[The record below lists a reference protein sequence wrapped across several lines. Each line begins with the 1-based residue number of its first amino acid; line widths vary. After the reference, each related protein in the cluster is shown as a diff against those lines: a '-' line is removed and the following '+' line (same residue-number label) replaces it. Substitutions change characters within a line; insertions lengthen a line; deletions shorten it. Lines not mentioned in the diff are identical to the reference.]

1 MKRISVIMIASLL
14 VMRTTAVAQSRPILG
29 KNGNKYIPYE
39 ERTGNESVVYFTR
52 NPSVEG
58 LIKAY
63 EQVSADIKGH
73 IGVKLHTGEQNGPNI
88 IPRE

>member
-39 ERTGNESVVYFTR
+39 
-52 NPSVEG
+52 
-58 LIKAY
+58 
-63 EQVSADIKGH
+63 
-73 IGVKLHTGEQNGPNI
+73 
-88 IPRE
+88 